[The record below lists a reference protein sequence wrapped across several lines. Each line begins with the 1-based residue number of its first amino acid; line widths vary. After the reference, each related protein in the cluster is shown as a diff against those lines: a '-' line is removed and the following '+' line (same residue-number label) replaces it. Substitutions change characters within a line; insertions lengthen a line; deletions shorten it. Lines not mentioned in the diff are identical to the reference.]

1 MKVILLEDIKGV
13 GKKDQVIDVKDG
25 YAKNFLFKQKKAVL
39 ADNANLQEL
48 ESKLNSQEFDKEK
61 QREKAEKLSK
71 ELAKITIKI
80 EAVVGENDKLFG
92 TITNSEISE
101 ELKKQQNIE
110 IEKKNIIIE
119 DKVQTPGVYL
129 VNIKLYEGIITKLKV
144 LVKGVKK

>member
-1 MKVILLEDIKGV
+1 M
-13 GKKDQVIDVKDG
+13 
-25 YAKNFLFKQKKAVL
+25 
-39 ADNANLQEL
+39 
-48 ESKLNSQEFDKEK
+48 
-61 QREKAEKLSK
+61 
-71 ELAKITIKI
+71 AKITIKI